1 MPSTPE
7 AIAAS
12 PGSTAYSSRPAKAAN
27 AGGVATSGL
36 EMSQNCHASE
46 LDLRGS

>member
-7 AIAAS
+7 AMAAS
-12 PGSTAYSSRPAKAAN
+12 RSAGVLFAPGKASN

-36 EMSQNCHASE
+36 EMSQNADAPE
-46 LDLRGS
+46 LDLR